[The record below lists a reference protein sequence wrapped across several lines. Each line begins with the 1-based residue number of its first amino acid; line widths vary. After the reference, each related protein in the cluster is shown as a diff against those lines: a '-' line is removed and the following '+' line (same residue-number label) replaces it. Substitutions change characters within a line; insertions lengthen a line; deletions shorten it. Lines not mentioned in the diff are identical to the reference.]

1 MLQSC
6 QVGRKHLSE
15 AAASAGDGGGEHRQG
30 HVLPRSGR
38 RRPRVRRRPGVRL
51 REGTRLLDEAGK
63 RKEAN
68 S

>member
-1 MLQSC
+1 MLRSC

-15 AAASAGDGGGEHRQG
+15 AAASADDGGGEHRQG

-38 RRPRVRRRPGVRL
+38 HRPGVRL